1 MSPRVS
7 RVISDVKIVNLTKRK
22 LTATRVPRRKPG
34 KKGAARERWI
44 SSFVLLRDRKPGI
57 ERMRECEK
65 KKERE
70 LKYFCENNFH

>member
-1 MSPRVS
+1 MSR
-7 RVISDVKIVNLTKRK
+7 DENL
-22 LTATRVPRRKPG
+22 V

-70 LKYFCENNFH
+70 REEGAKIFLRKQFPLRRS